1 MSNLP
6 KSLKDAIYVV
16 PRYTTIMVSNSA
28 LVLTSHTMKKAMFF
42 DNTCL
47 LVGTKMKNHE
57 EVIYPFVM
65 PATLLATMRPDRG
78 RTKITVTQLFIDG
91 YFTFE
96 TGNATWPWLV
106 APKSLFDVTKPKK
119 IISINRIGGQG
130 RAWDH

>member
-1 MSNLP
+1 M
-6 KSLKDAIYVV
+6 YVLTEGMTV
-16 PRYTTIMVSNSA
+16 MVSNSA

-57 EVIYPFVM
+57 EVICPFRM
-65 PATLLATMRPDRG
+65 QTHLG
-78 RTKITVTQLFIDG
+78 EEGQIITVTQLFANG

-96 TGNATWPWLV
+96 TEDATWPWLV
-106 APKSLFDVTKPKK
+106 APKSLFEVTDPKQT
-119 IISINRIGGQG
+119 IIEHDFIGGQG